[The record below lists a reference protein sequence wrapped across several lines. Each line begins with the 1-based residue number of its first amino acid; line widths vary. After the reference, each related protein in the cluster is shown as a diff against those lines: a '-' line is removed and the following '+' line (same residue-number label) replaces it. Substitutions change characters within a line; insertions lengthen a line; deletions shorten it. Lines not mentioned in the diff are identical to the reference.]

1 MCDYAED
8 AVVLLPGQTFV
19 GREAIQA
26 GLSNFAALLG
36 GVVPQITSL
45 TATNDVVLITFTAL
59 GSPCTIPDGSDTYI
73 VKKGRI
79 AAQTVHDTLFS
90 APGMVCPLAVAGKWR
105 SNWRSSDMMMVLAVG
120 RTALETGE
128 LNNTPSSWR
137 GRRIAP
143 FFGHGLDPSRH
154 RRNAIWMD
162 LMGAN
167 GRHGAD
173 RPAMGHAR

>member
-1 MCDYAED
+1 MRTHFQHVGCSRNWTRIVLAAASLLGVVFTGVSVSADPPSCPQGLHKRSAKQTIEEHLALMKAGNLDAAMCDYAED

-19 GREAIQA
+19 GRDAIQG

-36 GVVPQITSL
+36 GVAPQITSL

-90 APGMVCPLAVAGKWR
+90 APGMVCPLAVAGK
-105 SNWRSSDMMMVLAVG
+105 
-120 RTALETGE
+120 
-128 LNNTPSSWR
+128 
-137 GRRIAP
+137 
-143 FFGHGLDPSRH
+143 
-154 RRNAIWMD
+154 
-162 LMGAN
+162 
-167 GRHGAD
+167 
-173 RPAMGHAR
+173 